1 MTFFGSLTEGR
12 RKAVLN
18 LCGSKDSLK
27 GENIM
32 KKLIKSASNGLAIII
47 VLIMI
52 FNLFACNK
60 ESNAETKSLYAQG
73 MEIVQ
78 LMSEMTQT
86 EEYVEIYTGDSELMT
101 VIQNI
106 GSGDFSSP
114 KAVYAISIADDD
126 LAAMVGLSNL
136 DNVSE
141 ELKNYLLQKA
151 FAVLMTQINGMS
163 GTANLAASS
172 ICSVGKTFVNEK
184 ATENVI
190 YLYVYE
196 NAVPVAVIFTVGENQ
211 AVSANGMFIM
221 YDDFT
226 CDSADEIKAFFKYIT
241 VDVSE
246 VLPEK

>member
-1 MTFFGSLTEGR
+1 
-12 RKAVLN
+12 
-18 LCGSKDSLK
+18 
-27 GENIM
+27 M
-32 KKLIKSASNGLAIII
+32 KKLIRNILSGLAAMI

-52 FNLFACNK
+52 FNLSACSK
-60 ESNAETKSLYAQG
+60 ESHAETKSLYAQG
-73 MEIVQ
+73 LEVVK
-78 LMSEMTQT
+78 LMSEMAQT
-86 EEYVEIYTGDSELMT
+86 EEYAGIYTESNEIRT

-126 LAAMVGLSNL
+126 LAAMAELGNL
-136 DNVSE
+136 DNASE
-141 ELKNYLLQKA
+141 ELKNYIMQRT
-151 FAVLMTQINGMS
+151 FPVLITQINAMS

-172 ICSVGKTFVNEK
+172 VCSVGKTFVNEN

-196 NAVPVAVIFTVGENQ
+196 NAVPVAVIFTVGENH
-211 AVSANGMFIM
+211 AVSASGMFVM
-221 YDDFT
+221 YDGFT
-226 CDSADEIKAFFKYIT
+226 CGSADEIKSSFRYIT